1 MNALTKLFV
10 PSGKKFYDLFELVA
24 DNLKQMSEQ
33 FAAYVT
39 VTDRVQRRTLLDK
52 IERLENKNDEATH
65 KLFVELGRNFITP
78 FDREDIHY
86 MATTLDDVA
95 DTMWAAAKQMYYYD
109 VDRDSSAKALAERLT
124 VYISKLGEAV
134 RGLRNRKDLN
144 ALIAILGDMRN
155 LTYATDAE
163 VSATLS
169 ALFDDNTDAV
179 EMIKLSDHYNMLLA
193 LNNKCGDLI
202 NVLEGVIIKYA

>member
-1 MNALTKLFV
+1 MKGLTKLFI
-10 PSGKKFYDLFELVA
+10 PSGKKFYDLFEQVA

-33 FAAYVT
+33 FAAYMSL
-39 VTDRVQRRTLLDK
+39 TDRAQRRSILDK
-52 IERLENKNDEATH
+52 IERLENKNDESTH

-86 MATTLDDVA
+86 MATSLDDVA
-95 DTMWAAAKQMYYYD
+95 DMMWAAAKQMHYYD
-109 VDRDSSAKALAERLT
+109 VEREASAKALAERLVT
-124 VYISKLGEAV
+124 YITKLGEAIH
-134 RGLRNRKDLN
+134 GLRNRRDLN
-144 ALIAILGDMRN
+144 ALIAILEDMRSMV
-155 LTYATDAE
+155 YATDTE

-169 ALFDDNTDAV
+169 ALFDDNTPAV

-202 NVLEGVIIKYA
+202 NVLESVIIKYA